1 MRKNI
6 IFSILIGILSFA
18 SVSTLMAQPKPHPR
32 HGHGPGGN
40 SQLNQVATYSGSVTE
55 WAFNDDFVY
64 DGLYL
69 KTGETTLFVKFPPH
83 LGQQIRSL
91 GNNISVN
98 GVLRYTPEGRQ
109 ELKMVSVTAKG
120 QTVYDQKPSPRALP
134 QQESFITGNAKVK
147 QMQINKRGE
156 ACGYILDNGVV
167 LRIPPHIALQLSQMV
182 QVGSTIGYTGIEKE
196 LKDGQVQA
204 QNYKIVR
211 SQTISVNGTQYM
223 VK

>member
-6 IFSILIGILSFA
+6 IFSILIGILSFV
-18 SVSTLMAQPKPHPR
+18 SVSALMAQPKPHPR

-55 WAFNDDFVY
+55 WTYNDDFVY

-91 GNNISVN
+91 ENNISVN

-109 ELKMVSVTAKG
+109 ELKMTSVSANGKTI
-120 QTVYDQKPSPRALP
+120 YDQKPAPRTVP

-182 QVGSTIGYTGIEKE
+182 QVGSMIGYTGIEKE
-196 LKDGQVQA
+196 LKDGQEQA

-211 SQTISVNGTQYM
+211 SQTISVNGTKYM

>member
-6 IFSILIGILSFA
+6 IFLTLIGILSFV
-18 SVSTLMAQPKPHPR
+18 SVSTLMAQPHAAR
-32 HGHGPGGN
+32 VHGPAEKG
-40 SQLNQVATYSGSVTE
+40 QLKQVATYSGIVTE
-55 WAFNDDFVY
+55 WTYNDDFVY

-83 LGQQIRSL
+83 LAQQIRSV

-109 ELKMVSVTAKG
+109 ELKMTSVTANG
-120 QTVYDQKPSPRALP
+120 QTVYDQKPAPRTLP

-182 QVGSTIGYTGIEKE
+182 QVGYMVGYTGIEKE
-196 LKDGQVQA
+196 LKDGHLQA
-204 QNYKIVR
+204 KNYKIVR

>member
-1 MRKNI
+1 MKK
-6 IFSILIGILSFA
+6 SILTSILAAILLFL
-18 SVSTLMAQPKPHPR
+18 SVSALMAQPKPHPR

-40 SQLNQVATYSGSVTE
+40 NQLEQVAAYSGSVTE
-55 WAFNDDFVY
+55 WTYNDDFVY

-69 KTGETTLFVKFPPH
+69 RTGETTLFVKFPPH

-91 GNNISVN
+91 GNDMSVN
-98 GVLRYTPEGRQ
+98 GVLRYTREGRQ
-109 ELKMVSVTAKG
+109 EVKMVSAVAKG
-120 QTVYDQKPSPRALP
+120 QTVYDQKPAPLALP
-134 QQESFITGNAKVK
+134 QQGSFITGNAKVN
-147 QMQINKRGE
+147 QIQINKRGE

-196 LKDGQVQA
+196 LKDGHVQA
-204 QNYKIVR
+204 HNYKIVR

>member
-1 MRKNI
+1 MKK
-6 IFSILIGILSFA
+6 SILTLILVTILSFV
-18 SVSTLMAQPKPHPR
+18 SVSTLMAQPHAR
-32 HGHGPGGN
+32 HKHGPTEKG
-40 SQLNQVATYSGSVTE
+40 QLKQVATYSGIVTE
-55 WAFNDDFVY
+55 WALNDDFVY

-109 ELKMVSVTAKG
+109 ELKMVSVTANG
-120 QTVYDQKPSPRALP
+120 QTIYDQKPAPRAVP
-134 QQESFITGNAKVK
+134 QQESFITGNAKMK
-147 QMQINKRGE
+147 QIQINKRGE

-196 LKDGQVQA
+196 LKDGHVQA

-211 SQTISVNGTQYM
+211 SQTISVNGTQYI